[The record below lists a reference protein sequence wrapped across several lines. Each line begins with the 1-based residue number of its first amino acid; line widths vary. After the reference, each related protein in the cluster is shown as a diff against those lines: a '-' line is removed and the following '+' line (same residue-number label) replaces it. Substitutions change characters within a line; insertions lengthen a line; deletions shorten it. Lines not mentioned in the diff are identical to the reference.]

1 MVLRSSKSFFRFKE
15 NISVKKPSP
24 LPIMQ
29 KDQITAL
36 FDSVSDSVYYMD
48 KTSKELV
55 FNQPLSIQ
63 LGYTSSK
70 KRPLHKY
77 FEKKSSPDFDKYLES
92 AFEGNTQIRFM
103 NGKHKDGSMVTL
115 QTSFIPHFKN
125 EMVMGVFII
134 FKNISQV
141 EKVKTDL
148 QVSNLAL
155 KLAETSANLGTF
167 EYNYEDDSFIG
178 SPITYEFLHIK
189 DINEIKNISSHVQ
202 TIMDPEDFDTIVGKF
217 TSGEKRNELITL
229 RYKINSKDGD
239 KIYKSV
245 ANIQYKEERPYLL
258 TGIIQDITK
267 EVQTQRELQEKEQY
281 LKNIYN
287 NLSMGLWCYDMESSE
302 LVFASKGLETIYEI
316 PLQKFYDKP
325 DISNDYIHPDDVD
338 KVQNAR
344 DRLSRGERIEL
355 TYRIN
360 LEGNQE
366 KWLHEETIPIKNEMG
381 DIIQCLGALYDITPQ
396 KNLEHEIDYL
406 SKHDDLT
413 GLPNR
418 REFERIFAY
427 WAKKESFTLMSVD
440 IDRFKYINETLGL
453 EIGDEVLVEVGK
465 KLSRLV
471 KQDGLV
477 FQFGSDEYIILLD
490 TTPLK
495 SNQLAKEIIKTLEIP
510 FNIQGYDIY
519 LTVSIGISFYPTDGK
534 TSSEILQR
542 ANIALNMVK
551 RNGKNNF
558 KIYSS
563 TKNISTFKKYK
574 LEKDMRTALCEE
586 QFELYYQP
594 RIDSYNGN
602 LEGAEALLRWNHPE
616 WGLISPGLFIPMA
629 VESGFI
635 IELSEYV
642 IEKACQQIDSWRN
655 EGLPVRPV
663 SVNISPRSLMKENF
677 IEVLTQNMHDYNIK
691 GEWLELEITEDTLLT
706 KEPYL
711 IEIFSKLKEMEISIA
726 IDDFG
731 TGYTSFTQLKE
742 FDIDIIKIDKSF
754 IKNCGGD
761 SYKDNQIIS
770 SMIHLAHGLGIQ
782 VVAEGVEEAHQ
793 YAFLKQ
799 KECDQ
804 IQGYY
809 FSKPLP
815 AKEYE
820 YYLHKG
826 GLRPKSQI
834 KLTFEKNRRQ
844 FYRMEFPYPLL
855 GAFSIVEFY
864 NERVVIGKSKVLIE
878 NISIGGL
885 KFITKLQ
892 LPVNPEIRLRFNFK
906 LFGKD
911 YSLDG
916 KIVWKDEVKPE
927 IFQYGVQ
934 FYIDEPMRDELADTM
949 NKLYVYKKNNKPIPE
964 SNFIDTEAVIYLNRE
979 HQKTK

>member
-1 MVLRSSKSFFRFKE
+1 
-15 NISVKKPSP
+15 
-24 LPIMQ
+24 
-29 KDQITAL
+29 
-36 FDSVSDSVYYMD
+36 
-48 KTSKELV
+48 
-55 FNQPLSIQ
+55 
-63 LGYTSSK
+63 
-70 KRPLHKY
+70 
-77 FEKKSSPDFDKYLES
+77 
-92 AFEGNTQIRFM
+92 
-103 NGKHKDGSMVTL
+103 
-115 QTSFIPHFKN
+115 
-125 EMVMGVFII
+125 MGVFIM

-141 EKVKTDL
+141 EKVETDL
-148 QVSNLAL
+148 QIRNLAL

-167 EYNYEDDSFIG
+167 EYNYEEESFIG
-178 SPITYEFLHIK
+178 SPITYEYLHIK
-189 DINEIKNISSHVQ
+189 DIKDIKDISSHVQ
-202 TIMDPEDFDTIVGKF
+202 SLMAPEDFNSMVGQF
-217 TSGEKRNELITL
+217 TSDKKINELITL
-229 RYKINSKDGD
+229 KYKINSNDGE
-239 KIYKSV
+239 KMFKSV
-245 ANIQYKEERPYLL
+245 ANIQYKENRPYLL

-267 EVQTQRELQEKEQY
+267 EVEIQRELDVKEQY

-287 NLSMGLWCYDMESSE
+287 NLSIGLWCFDMERNE
-302 LVFASKGLETIYEI
+302 LAFASKGLESIYDL

-325 DISNDYIHPDDVD
+325 DISNEYIHPEDIA
-338 KVQNAR
+338 KVENAR
-344 DRLSRGERIEL
+344 SNLMKGEKIEL
-355 TYRIN
+355 TYRIK
-360 LEGNQE
+360 LEKNQV
-366 KWLHEETIPIKNEMG
+366 KWLHEETIPIKNEEG
-381 DIIQCLGALYDITPQ
+381 VIIQCLGALYDITSQ
-396 KNLEHEIDYL
+396 KDLEHEIDYL

-418 REFERIFAY
+418 REFERIFGI
-427 WAKKESFTLMSVD
+427 WVNKENFTLMSVD

-465 KLSRLV
+465 KLHRLV
-471 KQDGLV
+471 KEDGLV

-490 TTPLK
+490 TTPIK
-495 SNQLAKEIIKTLEIP
+495 SNQLANEIIKTLEIP

-534 TSSEILQR
+534 TSSEMLQR

-551 RNGKNNF
+551 KNGKNNF

-594 RIDSYNGN
+594 RIDSYNGK

-642 IEKACQQIDSWRN
+642 IKKACQQLDSWRN
-655 EGLPVRPV
+655 DGLPVRPV
-663 SVNISPRSLMKENF
+663 SVNISPRSLMKEDF
-677 IEVLTQNMHDYNIK
+677 IEVLTQTMNAYNIK

-754 IKNCGGD
+754 IKNCGAD
-761 SYKDNQIIS
+761 SHKDNQIIS
-770 SMIHLAHGLGIQ
+770 SMIHLAHGLGIE
-782 VVAEGVEEAHQ
+782 VVAEGVEEIHQ
-793 YAFLKQ
+793 YSFLKQ

-815 AKEYE
+815 AQEYE
-820 YYLHKG
+820 FYLKRG
-826 GLRPKSQI
+826 ILRPKSQI
-834 KLTFEKNRRQ
+834 KLSFEKNRRQ

-855 GAFSIVEFY
+855 GSFSIVEFY
-864 NERVVIGKSKVLIE
+864 NESVVIGKSKVLIE

-885 KFITKLQ
+885 RFITKLQ
-892 LPVNPEIRLRFNFK
+892 LPVNPEIMLRFYFK

-916 KIVWKDEVKPE
+916 KIVWKGEVKPE
-927 IFQYGVQ
+927 IFQYGVKFNIEEQ
-934 FYIDEPMRDELADTM
+934 TRDELADTM

-964 SNFIDTEAVIYLNRE
+964 SNFIDTEAVIYLNRQ
-979 HQKTK
+979 QKTIK